1 MKKKEHHILQYE
13 FFHVGGDNVTDLAEL
28 MRECAKRAAENL
40 PLAMAGEDIGS
51 GIKTAIRVYDFD
63 DGRMVRLVHAYEK
76 ADEAWWKGIGEL
88 RPGIW
93 SDLVDRWRVRW
104 FAYWKKRYRTKL
116 CDYAIWYLKYSKQK
130 NFPVAVE
137 KADRSFRP
145 VKDSELHELFES
157 IKSRER
163 FWLFAF
169 KPNEILADRNESAG
183 AVM

>member
-28 MRECAKRAAENL
+28 MRECAKRAGENL
-40 PLAMAGEDIGS
+40 PLAMAGENIGS

-63 DGRMVRLVHAYEK
+63 DGRMVRLVRAYEK

-88 RPGIW
+88 RLGLLSRLFDIW
-93 SDLVDRWRVRW
+93 RLHW
-104 FAYWKKRYRTKL
+104 FAYKKKRHQTKL
-116 CDYAIWYLKYSKQK
+116 RNYAIWYLQHSKQM

-145 VKDSELHELFES
+145 MKDGERHELLES
-157 IKSRER
+157 VKSTES

-169 KPNEILADRNESAG
+169 KPNEILADENESAG